1 VLGLALIAP
10 GSAPAASERPP
21 VVMIVLD
28 EFPVADIMRPDGA
41 IDARRFPGFASLARG
56 STWFPNAHTVYD
68 STHEAMPAILDG
80 RLPGPGRD
88 AGFRSHPRSIFTLM
102 AGLRYRIRAREE
114 ATTVC
119 PPRLC
124 RRVDHYGN
132 PKYNV
137 LNRRRERLEDTIASL
152 GPTKRP
158 TFTFHH
164 STLPHVPWTYLP
176 SGRARTG
183 YRPGTLPDFSSPA
196 GFGDPFLT
204 QHNEQ
209 RHLLQAGF
217 VDREVGRLVRRL
229 KRTRQWRRALVV
241 VTADHGI
248 SFQVGSTDRRQVSEA
263 NVHEV
268 APVPLFVKRPG
279 QTRGAVSR
287 AYARTVDVLPTVA
300 HLLHAPL
307 GFEVDGRQVFG
318 TAVRARTGL
327 AIERRDLSGEIV
339 VGARDIEARRR
350 ADRDRRARVFGTGSW
365 SRVYRIGPNRRLLGR
380 AQKPPT
386 SSSKAIAPPVARFAV
401 PRALD
406 DVRPAGSTIPTLAA
420 GRIVGGRATGN
431 RDLALAVN
439 GRIAAVGRSFHLA
452 GDPTEWF
459 SLNLP
464 ESRLR
469 KGRNRMVLYEVRTGA
484 KLKLIGQVR

>member
-1 VLGLALIAP
+1 
-10 GSAPAASERPP
+10 
-21 VVMIVLD
+21 
-28 EFPVADIMRPDGA
+28 
-41 IDARRFPGFASLARG
+41 
-56 STWFPNAHTVYD
+56 
-68 STHEAMPAILDG
+68 
-80 RLPGPGRD
+80 
-88 AGFRSHPRSIFTLM
+88 
-102 AGLRYRIRAREE
+102 
-114 ATTVC
+114 
-119 PPRLC
+119 
-124 RRVDHYGN
+124 
-132 PKYNV
+132 
-137 LNRRRERLEDTIASL
+137 
-152 GPTKRP
+152 
-158 TFTFHH
+158 
-164 STLPHVPWTYLP
+164 
-176 SGRARTG
+176 
-183 YRPGTLPDFSSPA
+183 
-196 GFGDPFLT
+196 
-204 QHNEQ
+204 
-209 RHLLQAGF
+209 
-217 VDREVGRLVRRL
+217 
-229 KRTRQWRRALVV
+229 V

-318 TAVRARTGL
+318 AAVRARTGL

-350 ADRDRRARVFGTGSW
+350 ADRARRARVFGTGPW
-365 SRVYRIGPNRRLLGR
+365 SRVYRIGPNHRLLGR

-406 DVRPAGSTIPTLAA
+406 DVRPAASTIPTLAA
-420 GRIVGGRATGN
+420 GRIVGGGPTGG

-469 KGRNRMVLYEVRTGA
+469 KGRNRMALYEVRTGA